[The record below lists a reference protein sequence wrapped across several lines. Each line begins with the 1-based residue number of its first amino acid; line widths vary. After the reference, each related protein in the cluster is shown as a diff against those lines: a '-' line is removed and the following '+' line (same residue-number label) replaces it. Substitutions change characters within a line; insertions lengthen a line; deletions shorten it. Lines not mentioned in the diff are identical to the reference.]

1 MNANATGTVL
11 LSEHGLA
18 YSALNSGTSRILI
31 DSSVSTSFP
40 PLMAAITRRLTNSV
54 LALINGVTPL
64 PKSYNT
70 IDFKSLPDNIE
81 VLDSVKSMVLTEGA
95 IGYQKIKA
103 RKGSNFL
110 AHLEGDKEVPFGA
123 LVFDDELN
131 QEIGIVGQDST
142 VYVVGV
148 NIDSNISVNW
158 GDNESC
164 HLVIDESILESQE
177 VIRSVNCEN

>member
-1 MNANATGTVL
+1 M
-11 LSEHGLA
+11 
-18 YSALNSGTSRILI
+18 
-31 DSSVSTSFP
+31 
-40 PLMAAITRRLTNSV
+40 
-54 LALINGVTPL
+54 
-64 PKSYNT
+64 
-70 IDFKSLPDNIE
+70 
-81 VLDSVKSMVLTEGA
+81 
-95 IGYQKIKA
+95 
-103 RKGSNFL
+103 
-110 AHLEGDKEVPFGA
+110 KEVPFGA